1 MSLKS
6 GRFSSS
12 SSSLS
17 GFGDLKVFFKPTVRK
32 YKSSK
37 IDASLTV
44 DDIGQAR
51 RQVKKKERGGQKMEW
66 TILSKGV
73 NTFTKV
79 TWADMVDEAI
89 GCTTPIDNDSDDTND
104 IEEVFYPI
112 KDKVVMG
119 ENSCRNFCCFSVLAS
134 SLLIPIFSASLY
146 IFTQCYFGH
155 PDIAALTIQDVLE
168 PNINMSEVE
177 RDGENNAGGN
187 YINGGNTFKY
197 EDTTEQNFKTDST
210 SVNPRIY
217 FPAGMMEEKGED
229 VKVLKENKDIDDKCL
244 FQFSLL
250 FTTIFIMLL
259 TFTCIVG
266 YTCSSQYTNI

>member
-6 GRFSSS
+6 GRFSS

-17 GFGDLKVFFKPTVRK
+17 GFGDLKVFFTPTVRK

-37 IDASLTV
+37 KDTSLTV

-51 RQVKKKERGGQKMEW
+51 RQVKKKERGEQKMDW
-66 TILSKGV
+66 TILSNGV

-79 TWADMVDEAI
+79 TWADMVDETI
-89 GCTTPIDNDSDDTND
+89 GCTAPIDNDSDNAND
-104 IEEVFYPI
+104 IKEVFYPI
-112 KDKVVMG
+112 KEKVVMG

-155 PDIAALTIQDVLE
+155 PAIAALTIQDVTTVLE
-168 PNINMSEVE
+168 DNINN
-177 RDGENNAGGN
+177 D
-187 YINGGNTFKY
+187 INEGNTLKY
-197 EDTTEQNFKTDST
+197 EDNTEQNLKTDST

-217 FPAGMMEEKGED
+217 FPARMMEDKGED
-229 VKVLKENKDIDDKCL
+229 VKVLEENKDIDDKCL

-266 YTCSSQYTNI
+266 FTCSY